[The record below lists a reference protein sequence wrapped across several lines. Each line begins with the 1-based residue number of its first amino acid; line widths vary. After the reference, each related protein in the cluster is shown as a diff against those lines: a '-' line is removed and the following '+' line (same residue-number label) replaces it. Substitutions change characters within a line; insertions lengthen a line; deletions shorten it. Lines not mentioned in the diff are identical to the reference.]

1 MKKKKFKILLINLSY
16 CIGVNGFFWQ
26 YIAKFHRYIF
36 LPKIVERRILQ
47 ELKDIIAKED
57 PDMICLV
64 EIKQGKQIKALID
77 EEYPFYDMKTKY
89 GEKSILRKTPFFY
102 NKGNAFIAK
111 EDFLFKLH
119 YLKNGTK
126 KLVYEIILPNKISL
140 LLAHFSLGKRS
151 RKKQLESIARLDLE
165 NKKRILCGDFNIF
178 KGLGELDGLLEEGN
192 LKIIDSNPTFPAYK
206 PSKFLDLFLCSKKMK
221 AKVRVLDDQISDHL
235 PVILEIP
242 LEK

>member
-47 ELKDIIAKED
+47 KLKDIIAKEN

-64 EIKQGKQIKALID
+64 EIKKGKQIKALID
-77 EEYPFYDMKTKY
+77 EEYSFYDVKTKY
-89 GEKSILRKTPFFY
+89 GERSFLRKTPFFY

-119 YLKNGTK
+119 YLKSGTK
-126 KLVYEIILPNKISL
+126 KLVYEIILPNKVSL
-140 LLAHFSLGKRS
+140 LLAHFSLNKRA
-151 RKKQLESIARLDLE
+151 RKKQFEAIGKLDLE
-165 NKKRILCGDFNIF
+165 NKKKIICGDFNIF
-178 KGLGELDGLLEEGN
+178 KGFTELEALLEKSD
-192 LKIIDSNPTFPAYK
+192 LKIIDSSPTFPAYK
-206 PSKFLDLFLCSKKMK
+206 PSKFLDLFLCTKSIQ

-235 PVILEIP
+235 PAILEIP